1 MKLKWFAQACAFIT
15 FSLLAF
21 GSCRDLQGHTPELK
35 PQDEK
40 IILTFGVVDNA
51 GGTLTTKLVSEII
64 TTSKELKK
72 GDEVIF
78 TALPQDS
85 KWAVENWTK
94 K

>member
-1 MKLKWFAQACAFIT
+1 MKLRWFAQACAFIT

-21 GSCRDLQGHTPELK
+21 ASCRDPQGHTPELK

-78 TALPQDS
+78 TAMPQDS